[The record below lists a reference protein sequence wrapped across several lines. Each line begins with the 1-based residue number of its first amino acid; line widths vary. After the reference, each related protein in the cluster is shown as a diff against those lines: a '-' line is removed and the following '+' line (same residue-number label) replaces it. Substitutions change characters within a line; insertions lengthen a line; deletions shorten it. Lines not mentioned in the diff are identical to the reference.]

1 MAGRLKE
8 SKGQSIRGRWRR
20 RLAARE
26 TRGVPLLF
34 NEPLQ
39 GVGDFCQRLIRDDGS
54 TIRCDTYYGNVRGFS
69 ECDGG

>member
-1 MAGRLKE
+1 MVGRLKE
-8 SKGQSIRGRWRR
+8 SKGQSIRGKRRR

-39 GVGDFCQRLIRDDGS
+39 GVGDFCQRPIRDEESIMGCGTYDGD
-54 TIRCDTYYGNVRGFS
+54 IRGFS
-69 ECDGG
+69 ECKGG